1 MLAAEPSTAAMEAL
15 PDPCPLRRAPTL
27 PRSMPPTP
35 HDLIARFASPLYV
48 YDLALV
54 RARARALKDAVTYRP
69 FQPLFAVKANPCPAV
84 VRTIVAEGFGIDAV
98 SPGEVAL
105 ALRCGV
111 APERVLYTENNM
123 TDAEQ
128 AEAMGQGVL
137 INCGSLDRL
146 QRLGRAGAQEASVR
160 FNPDVGAGAHE
171 KICTAGP
178 MTKFG
183 VHYTQVDRVRAIE
196 QATGIRVVGCHMHI
210 GSGILDAEVYARAM
224 TVIFDVAA
232 QLPNLRFVDVG
243 GGLGIP
249 YRSEQQPIDL
259 AAVGAKAS
267 ELMRGFCR
275 RYGRELELRLEP
287 GRFLVAEAGTL
298 LTTVTS
304 VKANPDTAEAR
315 GRTYVGCDTG
325 FNHLVRVAMYDAFH
339 RIDNLSRPQATPR
352 EVDVV
357 GNICESGD
365 VFARARLLPLPE
377 PGDLLAIRDT
387 GAYGMAMAST
397 YNTRPLPAEVVVDG
411 EQVRI
416 ARPRTG
422 VDQLLDAYSW

>member
-1 MLAAEPSTAAMEAL
+1 
-15 PDPCPLRRAPTL
+15 
-27 PRSMPPTP
+27 MPPSP
-35 HDLIARFASPLYV
+35 HDLIARFGSPLYV
-48 YDLALV
+48 YDLAVV
-54 RARARALKDAVTYRP
+54 RARARALKAAIGWKP
-69 FQPLFAVKANPCPAV
+69 FQPLYAIKANPCPAV
-84 VRTIVAEGFGIDAV
+84 AGAIVAEGFGVDAV

-105 ALRCGV
+105 ALRLGV
-111 APERVLYTENNM
+111 APGRVLYTENNM

-128 AEAMGQGVL
+128 AEALAQGVL

-146 QRLGRAGAQEASVR
+146 ERVGRAGGKEAAVR

-178 MTKFG
+178 LTKFG
-183 VHYTQVDRVRAIE
+183 VHFTQVDEVLRIE
-196 QATGIRVVGCHMHI
+196 RETGVRVVGCHMHI

-224 TVIFDVAA
+224 TVIFAVAA
-232 QLPNLRFVDVG
+232 RLPHLRFVDVG
-243 GGLGIP
+243 GGIGIP
-249 YRSEQQPIDL
+249 YRGEPAMDL
-259 AAVGAKAS
+259 AALGAKAS
-267 ELMRGFCR
+267 ALMAQFCA

-287 GRFLVAEAGTL
+287 GRYLVAEAGTL

-304 VKANPDTAEAR
+304 VKANPDTPEAK

-339 RIDNLSRPQATPR
+339 RIDNLTRPDAPAA

-365 VFARARLLPLPE
+365 VFARARSLPLPR
-377 PGDLLAIRDT
+377 PGDLLAIRDA

-397 YNTRPLPAEVVVDG
+397 YNTRPLPAEVVLDG
-411 EQVRI
+411 DQVRL
-416 ARPRTG
+416 ARRRQTVDALLAEWEWPR
-422 VDQLLDAYSW
+422 

>member
-1 MLAAEPSTAAMEAL
+1 
-15 PDPCPLRRAPTL
+15 
-27 PRSMPPTP
+27 MPPSP
-35 HDLIARFASPLYV
+35 HDLVSRFGSPLYV
-48 YDLALV
+48 YDLAMV
-54 RARARALKDAVTYRP
+54 RARARALKDAITWRP
-69 FQPLFAVKANPCPAV
+69 FQPLYAVKANPCPAV
-84 VRTIVAEGFGIDAV
+84 VKTIMAEGFGIDAV

-105 ALRCGV
+105 ALRCGMP
-111 APERVLYTENNM
+111 AAKVLYTENNM

-128 AEAMGQGVL
+128 AEALAQGVL

-146 QRLGRAGAQEASVR
+146 ERVGRAGGKEASVR

-178 MTKFG
+178 LTKFG
-183 VHYTQVDRVRAIE
+183 VHYTQVDQVLAIE
-196 QATGIRVVGCHMHI
+196 RATGVNVVGCHMHI
-210 GSGILDAEVYARAM
+210 GSGILDAAVYAKAM

-232 QLPNLRFVDVG
+232 RLPNLRFVDVG
-243 GGLGIP
+243 GGIGIP
-249 YRSEQQPIDL
+249 YRAEHLHVDL
-259 AAVGAKAS
+259 RALGAKAS
-267 ELMRGFCR
+267 ELMGAFCR
-275 RYGRELELRLEP
+275 RYGRPLELRLEP

-304 VKANPDTAEAR
+304 VKTNPDTAEAK

-325 FNHLVRVAMYDAFH
+325 FNHLVRVAMYDAYH
-339 RIDNLSRPQATPR
+339 RIDNLTHPDAAPR

-365 VFARARLLPLPE
+365 VFARARSLPMPQL
-377 PGDLLAIRDT
+377 GDLLALRDA

-411 EQVRI
+411 DDVRV

-422 VDQLLDAYSW
+422 VDALLDAYAW